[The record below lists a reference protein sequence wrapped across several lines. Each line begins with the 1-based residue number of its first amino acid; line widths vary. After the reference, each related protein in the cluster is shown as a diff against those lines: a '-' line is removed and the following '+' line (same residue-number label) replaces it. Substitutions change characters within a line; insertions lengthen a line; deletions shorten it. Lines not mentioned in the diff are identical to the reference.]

1 MVNLQTYYKNKL
13 YEAGCDEA
21 GRGPLAG
28 PVYAAAV
35 ILNPDIPITGL
46 NDSKLL
52 TENERNDL
60 RKEIQEKALAWSVCS
75 QSERDIDKYNILYAS
90 LKAMR
95 AAILKLAIQ
104 PKIILVDG
112 NKTIPHLDIEQYCM
126 IKGDSRFQSI
136 AAASILAKTYRD
148 EYMMKIHKQFSCYGW
163 DVNKGYP
170 TFKHRQAIQQYGLCK
185 YHRKTFH
192 IKLPEPELGL

>member
-1 MVNLQTYYKNKL
+1 MNLQTYYKNSL

-35 ILNPDIPITGL
+35 ILDPYKPIKGL

-52 TENERNDL
+52 TEAARKTL
-60 RKEIQEKALAWSVCS
+60 RIEIELKALAWAVTSLN
-75 QSERDIDKYNILYAS
+75 EREIDKYNILQAS

-95 AAILKLAIQ
+95 ACILKLSVQ
-104 PKIILVDG
+104 PVVVLVDG
-112 NKTIPHLDIEQYCM
+112 NKKIPYLDIEQYCM
-126 IKGDSRFQSI
+126 VKGDSRFQSI

-148 EYMMKIHKQFSCYGW
+148 EYMLKIHKKFTHYGW
-163 DVNKGYP
+163 DENKGYP
-170 TFKHRQAIQQYGLCK
+170 TLKHRQAIHEHGLCK

-192 IKLPEPELGL
+192 VKLPVFELGV